1 MARSEGGAAG
11 EASVLLERWRSGDD
25 EARGRLVTLL
35 HGELRRIAG
44 HLMKSERPGH
54 TLQPTAVVSEA
65 CLRLLSGGA
74 TPAGNRS
81 EFLGLAA
88 RVMRQV
94 LVDHARKRD
103 SDKRGGD
110 WQRVSL
116 APGQEPAAA
125 GGRTVD
131 VLDLDAALEGL
142 ERRSARQARI
152 AELRYL
158 AGMTLDE
165 TAEHLGISRT
175 LVKREWVVARAWL
188 KRELGGAI
196 DEEGGTEDEDAP
208 DGS

>member
-1 MARSEGGAAG
+1 MDRREQGASG
-11 EASVLLERWRSGDD
+11 EASILLERWRTGD
-25 EARGRLVTLL
+25 EGARDRLVSLL

-44 HLMKSERPGH
+44 HLMKRERAGH

-74 TPAGNRS
+74 TPAESRT

-116 APGQEPAAA
+116 APGQEPAASA
-125 GGRTVD
+125 ERLVD
-131 VLDLDAALEGL
+131 VLDLDAALDGL

-175 LVKREWVVARAWL
+175 LVKREWAVARAWL
-188 KRELGGAI
+188 KRELGGAVEN
-196 DEEGGTEDEDAP
+196 EEGPEDEDAP